1 MCRITMMMMME
12 VMMMMM
18 AMKGEMQMSADLR
31 PGSAHLNL
39 SNHPRSKSPDDQDC
53 DNHDV
58 DSFAFGKSPLYCVLF
73 STWQAGTTCGA
84 SSQLNR
90 PRIIS
95 S

>member
-39 SNHPRSKSPDDQDC
+39 SNHPPPKSADDQDC
-53 DNHDV
+53 DERDQDHHHD
-58 DSFAFGKSPLYCVLF
+58 DSFSFGKSPPIVVC
-73 STWQAGTTCGA
+73 Q
-84 SSQLNR
+84 
-90 PRIIS
+90 
-95 S
+95 